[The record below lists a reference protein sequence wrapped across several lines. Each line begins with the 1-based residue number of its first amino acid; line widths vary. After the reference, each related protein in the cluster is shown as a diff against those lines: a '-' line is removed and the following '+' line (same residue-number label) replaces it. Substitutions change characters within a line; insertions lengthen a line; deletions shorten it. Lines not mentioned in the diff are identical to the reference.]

1 VSEAGDS
8 ESAPSQVL
16 LVGGDR
22 WLLVA
27 NRGPNTL
34 AALEVSDDLRIVAEV
49 LVAAN
54 PRYFTAIAD
63 AEIPP
68 DGCTVL
74 LAGQQDGVVEALRLD
89 FESGALE
96 SLGLVAE
103 VPSAS
108 CVAVRPAQNQAPL
121 AATE

>member
-1 VSEAGDS
+1 
-8 ESAPSQVL
+8 VL

-49 LVAAN
+49 PVAAN

-89 FESGALE
+89 FESGSLE

-108 CVAVRPAQNQAPL
+108 CVAVRPTQNQAPL
-121 AATE
+121 AVPE